1 MISVKLAGGSAE
13 LTGHAGY
20 GRRGEDIVCAA
31 VSILVYVQMRLW
43 EKAGVLEDFR
53 AGEGYARLS
62 ARRGSGAAPEVLALG
77 LTYLAAEYPECVTI
91 VPAQ

>member
-1 MISVKLAGGSAE
+1 MIRARLADSAAV

-43 EKAGVLEDFR
+43 EKAGVLEEFR

-77 LTYLAAEYPECVTI
+77 LRYLAAEYPACVQ
-91 VPAQ
+91 VQNG